1 MMIKQS
7 SIRQFIFKANAV
19 LYQSRTH
26 CKYLTVDFLE
36 LVSKKQ
42 NTFLTDF
49 FLSKLFCNY
58 FFSMG
63 FFLIWQI
70 VFISHECHLLTIK
83 H

>member
-49 FLSKLFCNY
+49 FLSKLLQLLFLNGL
-58 FFSMG
+58 FFNLANC
-63 FFLIWQI
+63 FYI
-70 VFISHECHLLTIK
+70 T
-83 H
+83 